1 MAIDAPAALTS
12 RPAAGERAH
21 CAVVG
26 AGVSGIAAAYYL
38 RGVGCVPTLVEKED
52 RIGGRTRSGRLG
64 EREVTMGGKNIGR
77 RYRCFREFAHSVGAD
92 DFEPFG
98 VNSARVEGDRIRT
111 VDSTRARRSAANLL
125 AGAGARDVARLVHL
139 ALRVK
144 ASEEN
149 RYLGSRYFGELGRR
163 RDDRPLSAY
172 FGPRLNAALLRPMT
186 VRMNGAEPDEVH
198 LGTFGSNLGTLLDSY
213 DQPREGMR
221 AVLERFA
228 QSVPVEAGTQA
239 ESLVVRD
246 GRVVGLRVLT
256 GDGSTEER
264 EYDGVVIATPAFAA
278 AALLRD
284 HLPALSAALEEVRY
298 CPAAVVVA
306 EYGREIFTE
315 QFRALVF
322 GEHEPVSNAGAYGIH
337 DRNVVRYTFSGRAAR
352 PLLGDEFDAEELLT
366 VGEDRLARHLPVS
379 AADRRNV
386 AVQRWP
392 AAYCAYLPR
401 HADFLGRVDTALAEL
416 PGLHLT
422 GDYLRGA
429 SIEACFRSA
438 RDCVARVAHGAART

>member
-1 MAIDAPAALTS
+1 MAIDAPGALTD
-12 RPAAGERAH
+12 RPATGGGSRY
-21 CAVVG
+21 AVVG
-26 AGVSGIAAAYYL
+26 AGISGIAAAYYL
-38 RGVGCVPTLVEKED
+38 RGVGCVPTLVEQED
-52 RIGGRTRSGRLG
+52 RIGGRTRSGWLG

-77 RYRCFREFAHSVGAD
+77 RYRCFREFARSVGAD

-98 VNSARVEGDRIRT
+98 INSARAEGDRIRT
-111 VDSTRARRSAANLL
+111 VDSKRSWRSAANLL
-125 AGAGARDVARLVHL
+125 AGAGTRDVARLVHL
-139 ALRVK
+139 GLRVK

-149 RYLGSRYFGELGRR
+149 RYLGSRYFGQLGRR
-163 RDDRPLSAY
+163 RDDRRLSAY

-221 AVLERFA
+221 VVLERFV
-228 QSVPVEAGTQA
+228 QSVPVEVGTRV

-246 GRVVGLRVLT
+246 GRVVGLRVLAE
-256 GDGSTEER
+256 DGSTEDQ

-278 AALLRD
+278 APLLRE
-284 HLPALSAALEEVRY
+284 HHPALSAALEEVRY
-298 CPAAVVVA
+298 FPAAVVVA
-306 EYGREIFTE
+306 EYEREIFPE
-315 QFRALVF
+315 HLRALVF

-352 PLLGDEFDAEELLT
+352 PLLGDDFDAEKLLA
-366 VGEDRLARHLPVS
+366 VAEERLGRHFPVS
-379 AADRRNV
+379 AEDRRNV

-401 HADFLGRVDTALAEL
+401 HADFLNRVDSALEEL

-438 RDCVARVAHGAART
+438 RDCAARVAHEAART